1 MNRRLYVVTGAM
13 GHLGNTIVHQ
23 LLENGCQVRGLA
35 LPSDRSVL
43 YQHPNMEVIYGDV
56 RDKKSMQPLF
66 AHDEGQELVVIHTAG
81 IVSIT
86 SKYRQNVYDV
96 NVTGTRNVVELCWK
110 YGVKKLVY
118 DSSVHAIPEPKSGII
133 TEVTHFNPEDV
144 VGLYAK
150 TKAEASQIVLDS
162 ASHGLDA
169 SIVHPSGIIGPGD
182 YGHAHLTQMILDYLD
197 GRLIACVPGG
207 YDFVDVR
214 DVADGT
220 ISCVDHGKKGEC
232 YILSNCFFSIPDLLR
247 LLHKLTGRKEIRTV
261 LPIWFAKATAPL
273 SEIYYKIRKQPPL
286 YTSYSLYTL
295 ESNANFSHSKAER
308 ELSYHPRPLVET
320 LADTVAWLKENHRL
334 KTMRPSHR
342 ILSAES

>member
-247 LLHKLTGRKEIRTV
+247 LLHHRTLLLNKV
-261 LPIWFAKATAPL
+261 HLLFL
-273 SEIYYKIRKQPPL
+273 SG
-286 YTSYSLYTL
+286 
-295 ESNANFSHSKAER
+295 
-308 ELSYHPRPLVET
+308 
-320 LADTVAWLKENHRL
+320 
-334 KTMRPSHR
+334 
-342 ILSAES
+342 